1 VPLGHVRLLN
11 AFQDNR
17 GGWLAV
23 ALGLEE
29 RVPDTAKDQYGETGT
44 DGQQRQHRGA
54 GFPLGAPL
62 LPFLRL
68 YRAFWTLPLERSQ

>member
-1 VPLGHVRLLN
+1 LGHVRLLN

-23 ALGLEE
+23 PLGLEE

-54 GFPLGAPL
+54 GFGSSG
-62 LPFLRL
+62 L
-68 YRAFWTLPLERSQ
+68 YSLFAGMFGLDV